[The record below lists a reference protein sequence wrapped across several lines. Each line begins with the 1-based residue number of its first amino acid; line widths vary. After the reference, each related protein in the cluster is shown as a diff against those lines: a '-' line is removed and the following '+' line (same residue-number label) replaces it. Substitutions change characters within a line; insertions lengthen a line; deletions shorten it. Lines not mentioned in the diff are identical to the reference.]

1 LRIHCSSVGDLRS
14 IMDRWNNFATAFLS
28 LGGVLCLIVVS
39 FSVQRFTVMGPE
51 SFNPV
56 TRIILPALTALVF
69 FGALQLRREYRLNI
83 VISVVSLIGALYAA
97 EAFLA
102 LRLVSVPQT
111 AWWGVNER
119 NRQEVLALAQR
130 FGMKFDTRSR
140 LQVLKDLIQKD
151 IDAVPVI
158 SPSEILKRNPDS
170 TVKSAIRINDTE
182 VVPLAGISNRVTVF
196 CNESGEYTVYN
207 SDRRGFHNPDQVW
220 RSDGVD
226 IAALGDSF
234 VLGGCV
240 ESQENFVSLIGKRYP
255 ATVNLG
261 MAGDGPLS
269 MLGTM
274 REYLSVLKP
283 KVVLWFYFEEAAFS
297 FLEAESD
304 SLLRHYMER
313 SFSQNLNVRQP
324 EIDKAL
330 LHYVREQ
337 AAAEVARQKA
347 AQNRDTI
354 SSRIRSFLD
363 FSARLGT
370 LRRYLGLVDGGMRE
384 GNKNILPLF
393 QRIITEANDSAR
405 ELEAKLYFVYLP
417 QWERYGNP
425 KLAFQ
430 KRDAVLDVVTSL
442 DIPII
447 DLHPVF
453 QAHDDPL
460 SLFPLRRMGHYTKE
474 GHRLTAE
481 LVLRSLSPQTQLSA
495 H

>member
-1 LRIHCSSVGDLRS
+1 
-14 IMDRWNNFATAFLS
+14 
-28 LGGVLCLIVVS
+28 
-39 FSVQRFTVMGPE
+39 MGPE
-51 SFNPV
+51 SFNAV
-56 TRIILPALTALVF
+56 TRIILPAVTALVF

-83 VISVVSLIGALYAA
+83 VVSVVSLIGSLYAA

-102 LRLVSVPQT
+102 LRLVSVPQK
-111 AWWGVNER
+111 AWWGLNER
-119 NRQEVLALAQR
+119 ENGAEVRALAQK
-130 FGMKFDTRSR
+130 FGVKFDTRSR
-140 LQVLKDLIQKD
+140 LQVLNDLSQKD

-207 SDRRGFHNPDQVW
+207 SDRRGFHNPDHVW
-220 RSDGVD
+220 RSEAVD
-226 IAALGDSF
+226 IVALGDSF

-274 REYLSVLKP
+274 REYLGVLKP
-283 KVVLWFYFEEAAFS
+283 KVVLWFHFEEAAFS

-304 SLLRHYMER
+304 SLLRRYMER
-313 SFSQNLNVRQP
+313 SFGQNLNDRQA

-330 LHYVREQ
+330 LQYVREQ

-347 AQNRDTI
+347 AQNRDTM
-354 SSRIRSFLD
+354 RSLILSALD

-370 LRRYLGLVDGGMRE
+370 LRRYLGLIDGGMRE

-393 QRIITEANDSAR
+393 RRILTEANDSAR
-405 ELEAKLYFVYLP
+405 ELNAKLYFVYLP

-430 KRDAVLDVVTSL
+430 KRDAVLDLVRSL

-481 LVLRSLSPQTQLSA
+481 LVLRNLSSQTHLSTD
-495 H
+495 

>member
-1 LRIHCSSVGDLRS
+1 
-14 IMDRWNNFATAFLS
+14 MDRWNNFATAFLS
-28 LGGVLCLIVVS
+28 LGAALCLIVVS
-39 FSVQRFTVMGPE
+39 FSIQRFTKMGPE
-51 SFNPV
+51 SFNAV
-56 TRIILPALTALVF
+56 TRIILPAVTALVF
-69 FGALQLRREYRLNI
+69 FSALQLRREYRLNI
-83 VISVVSLIGALYAA
+83 VVSIVSLIGSLYAA

-102 LRLVSVPQT
+102 LRLVSVPQI

-119 NRQEVLALAQR
+119 NRQEVLALAQK
-130 FGMKFDTRSR
+130 FGMKFDTRSK
-140 LQVLKDLIQKD
+140 LQVLKDLSQKG
-151 IDAVPVI
+151 IEAVPVI
-158 SPSEILKRNPDS
+158 SPTELLKQNPDG
-170 TVKSAIRINDTE
+170 IRIGDTK
-182 VVPLAGISNRVTVF
+182 VIPLAGISNRVTVF
-196 CNESGEYTVYN
+196 CNERGEYTVYN
-207 SDRRGFHNPDQVW
+207 SDRRGFHNLDQVW
-220 RSDGVD
+220 RADGVD

-240 ESQENFVSLIGKRYP
+240 ESQENFVSLIGGRYP

-274 REYLSVLKP
+274 REYLRPLKP
-283 KVVLWFYFEEAAFS
+283 KVVLWFFFEEAALPL
-297 FLEAESD
+297 LEAESR
-304 SLLRHYMER
+304 SLLRHYMEK
-313 SFSQNLNVRQP
+313 SFNQSLNDRQP
-324 EIDKAL
+324 EIDQAL
-330 LHYVREQ
+330 LQYVQ
-337 AAAEVARQKA
+337 DGVAAEAARQKA
-347 AQNRDTI
+347 AQNRDTM
-354 SSRIRSFLD
+354 SSRILSAFD

-370 LRRYLGLVDGGMRE
+370 LRRYLGLVDGGRRE
-384 GNKNILPLF
+384 GNKEILPLL
-393 QRIITEANDSAR
+393 RHILTEANGSAR

-430 KRDAVLDVVTSL
+430 ERNAVLDLVTSL

-481 LVLRSLSPQTQLSA
+481 LVLRNLSSQTQLSA

>member
-1 LRIHCSSVGDLRS
+1 VN
-14 IMDRWNNFATAFLS
+14 RWNNFATAFLS
-28 LGGVLCLIVVS
+28 LGGALCLIVVS
-39 FSVQRFTVMGPE
+39 FSIQRFTKMGPE
-51 SFNPV
+51 SFNAV
-56 TRIILPALTALVF
+56 TWIILPAVTALVF

-83 VISVVSLIGALYAA
+83 VVSVVSLIVSLYAA

-102 LRLVSVPQT
+102 LRLVSVPQI

-119 NRQEVLALAQR
+119 NRQEVLALAQK
-130 FGMKFDTRSR
+130 FGMKFDTQSR
-140 LQVLKDLIQKD
+140 LQVLKDLSQKG

-220 RSDGVD
+220 RSEAVD
-226 IAALGDSF
+226 IVALGDSF

-274 REYLSVLKP
+274 REYLGVFRP
-283 KVVLWFYFEEAAFS
+283 KVVLWFHFEEAAFS
-297 FLEAESD
+297 FLEAEFG

-330 LHYVREQ
+330 LHYVGEK

-347 AQNRDTI
+347 AQNTDTI
-354 SSRIRSFLD
+354 SLRILSALD

-370 LRRYLGLVDGGMRE
+370 LRRYLGLFAGDRRE
-384 GNKNILPLF
+384 GNRDILPLF
-393 QRIITEANDSAR
+393 RRILIEANDSAR
-405 ELEAKLYFVYLP
+405 ELNARLYFVYLP

-430 KRDAVLDVVTSL
+430 ERNAVLDLVTSL

-481 LVLRSLSPQTQLSA
+481 LVLRGLSWQTQLST

>member
-1 LRIHCSSVGDLRS
+1 
-14 IMDRWNNFATAFLS
+14 MNRWNNFATAFLS
-28 LGGVLCLIVVS
+28 LGGALCLIVVS
-39 FSVQRFTVMGPE
+39 FSIQRFTKMGPE
-51 SFNPV
+51 SFNPT
-56 TRIILPALTALVF
+56 TRIILPTLTALVF

-83 VISVVSLIGALYAA
+83 VVSVVSLIGSLYAA

-119 NRQEVLALAQR
+119 NRQEVLVLAQK
-130 FGMKFDTRSR
+130 FGVKFDARSR
-140 LQVLKDLIQKD
+140 LQVLNDLSQKG

-158 SPSEILKRNPDS
+158 SPTEILKRNPDNPDGA
-170 TVKSAIRINDTE
+170 VKSVIRIADTE

-196 CNESGEYTVYN
+196 CNESGEYTVYK
-207 SDRRGFHNPDQVW
+207 SDSRGFHNPDEVW
-220 RSDGVD
+220 HLEEVD

-234 VLGGCV
+234 VQGGCV
-240 ESQENFVSLIGKRYP
+240 EAQENFVSLIGKRYP

-274 REYLSVLKP
+274 REYLGVLKP

-304 SLLRHYMER
+304 SLLRHYIEKT
-313 SFSQNLNVRQP
+313 FSQNLNDRQP

-330 LHYVREQ
+330 LQYVQEQ
-337 AAAEVARQKA
+337 AVVEVARQKA
-347 AQNRDTI
+347 AQNTDTMI
-354 SSRIRSFLD
+354 SRIRSSLD

-370 LRRYLGLVDGGMRE
+370 LRRHLGLVDGGRRE
-384 GNKNILPLF
+384 GNRDNLPLF
-393 QRIITEANDSAR
+393 RRILTEANDSAR
-405 ELEAKLYFVYLP
+405 ELNAKLYFVYLP

-430 KRDAVLDVVTSL
+430 ERNAVLDLVTRL

-447 DLHPVF
+447 DLHSVF

>member
-1 LRIHCSSVGDLRS
+1 VK
-14 IMDRWNNFATAFLS
+14 RWNNFATAFLS
-28 LGGVLCLIVVS
+28 LGGALCLILVS
-39 FSVQRFTVMGPE
+39 FSIQRFTKMGPE
-51 SFNPV
+51 SFNPI

-83 VISVVSLIGALYAA
+83 VVSVVSLIGSLYAA

-102 LRLVSVPQT
+102 LRLVSVPQI

-119 NRQEVLALAQR
+119 NRQEVLALAQKFGVR
-130 FGMKFDTRSR
+130 FDVRSR
-140 LQVLKDLIQKD
+140 LQVLNDLSQKG

-158 SPSEILKRNPDS
+158 SPTEILKRNPDNPDG
-170 TVKSAIRINDTE
+170 TVKSAIRIGDTE
-182 VVPLAGISNRVTVF
+182 VVPLAGISNRVTIF
-196 CNESGEYTVYN
+196 CNESGEYTVYK

-220 RSDGVD
+220 VTEGVD

-234 VLGGCV
+234 VQGGCV
-240 ESQENFVSLIGKRYP
+240 ESQENFVSLVGKRYP

-261 MAGDGPLS
+261 MAGHGPLS
-269 MLGTM
+269 TLGTM
-274 REYLSVLKP
+274 REYLGVLKP
-283 KVVLWFYFEEAAFS
+283 KIVLWFYFEEAAFS
-297 FLEAESD
+297 FLEAESA
-304 SLLRHYMER
+304 SLLRHYIEK
-313 SFSQNLNVRQP
+313 SFRQNLNDRQP

-330 LHYVREQ
+330 LQYVQDQ

-347 AQNRDTI
+347 AQNRDTM
-354 SSRIRSFLD
+354 SSRIRSSLD

-370 LRRYLGLVDGGMRE
+370 LRRYLGLVDGPRRE
-384 GNKNILPLF
+384 GNREILPLF
-393 QRIITEANDSAR
+393 RRILTEANDSAR
-405 ELEAKLYFVYLP
+405 ELNAKLYFVYLP

-430 KRDAVLDVVTSL
+430 ERNAVLDLVTSL
-442 DIPII
+442 DIPVI

-481 LVLRSLSPQTQLSA
+481 LVLRGLSSQTQLST

>member
-1 LRIHCSSVGDLRS
+1 VN
-14 IMDRWNNFATAFLS
+14 RWNNFATAFLS
-28 LGGVLCLIVVS
+28 FGGAFCLIVVCVS
-39 FSVQRFTVMGPE
+39 MQRATVMGPE
-51 SFNPV
+51 SFDPV

-83 VISVVSLIGALYAA
+83 VVTVVSLIGSLYAA

-102 LRLVSVPQT
+102 LRLVSVPQI

-119 NRQEVLALAQR
+119 NRQEVLALAQKFGVR
-130 FGMKFDTRSR
+130 FDARSR
-140 LQVLKDLIQKD
+140 LQVLNDLSHRG

-158 SPSEILKRNPDS
+158 SPTELLKENPDG
-170 TVKSAIRINDTE
+170 TVKSAIRLNDTE
-182 VVPLAGISNRVTVF
+182 VVPLAGISDRVTVF
-196 CNESGEYTVYN
+196 CNETGEYTVYK
-207 SDRRGFHNPDQVW
+207 SDRRGFHNPDQIW
-220 RSDGVD
+220 GSDGVN
-226 IAALGDSF
+226 IAALGDSL
-234 VLGGCV
+234 VQGGCV
-240 ESQENFVSLIGKRYP
+240 DSQENFVSLIGKRYP

-269 MLGTM
+269 MLGVM
-274 REYLSVLKP
+274 REYLGVLKP
-283 KVVLWFYFEEAAFS
+283 KVVLWFYFEEAAFP
-297 FLEAESD
+297 FLEAESG
-304 SLLRHYMER
+304 SLLRHYIEKT
-313 SFSQNLNVRQP
+313 FSQNLNDRQP

-330 LHYVREQ
+330 LQYVQ
-337 AAAEVARQKA
+337 DKAAAEVARQKA
-347 AQNRDTI
+347 AQNRDTMI
-354 SSRIRSFLD
+354 SHIRSSLD

-370 LRRYLGLVDGGMRE
+370 LRRYLGLLDGGRRE
-384 GNKNILPLF
+384 GNKDILPLF
-393 QRIITEANDSAR
+393 RRILTEANDSAR

-417 QWERYGNP
+417 NWERYGNP
-425 KLAFQ
+425 RLAFQ
-430 KRDAVLDVVTSL
+430 KRDAVLDLVRSL

-481 LVLRSLSPQTQLSA
+481 LVLRSLSSQTQLSA

>member
-1 LRIHCSSVGDLRS
+1 VN
-14 IMDRWNNFATAFLS
+14 RWDNFATAFLS
-28 LGGVLCLIVVS
+28 FGGALCLIVVC
-39 FSVQRFTVMGPE
+39 FSMQRATVMAPE

-56 TRIILPALTALVF
+56 TRIILPAMTALVF

-83 VISVVSLIGALYAA
+83 VVSVVSLIGSLYAA

-102 LRLVSVPQT
+102 LRLVTVPQT
-111 AWWGVNER
+111 AWWGVNEP

-130 FGMKFDTRSR
+130 FGVRFDARSR
-140 LQVLKDLIQKD
+140 LQVLKDLSQKG

-158 SPSEILKRNPDS
+158 SPTELLKQNPNG
-170 TVKSAIRINDTE
+170 IRIDDTE
-182 VVPLAGISNRVTVF
+182 VIPLAGISNRVTVF
-196 CNESGEYTVYN
+196 CNESGEYTVYK
-207 SDRRGFHNPDQVW
+207 SDRRGFHNPDHVW
-220 RSDGVD
+220 DSDGVD
-226 IAALGDSF
+226 IVALGDSF

-274 REYLSVLKP
+274 REYLGLLKP
-283 KVVLWFYFEEAAFS
+283 KIVLWFYYEEAAFPL
-297 FLEAESD
+297 LEAESG
-304 SLLRHYMER
+304 SLLRHYMEK
-313 SFSQNLNVRQP
+313 SFSQNLDDRQP
-324 EIDKAL
+324 EIDNAL
-330 LHYVREQ
+330 LEYVQ
-337 AAAEVARQKA
+337 DGAAAEIARQKA
-347 AQNRDTI
+347 AQNRETI
-354 SSRIRSFLD
+354 SSRIRSSLD

-370 LRRYLGLVDGGMRE
+370 LRRYLGLVDGGRRE
-384 GNKNILPLF
+384 GNRDILPMF
-393 QRIITEANDSAR
+393 RRILTEANGSAR
-405 ELEAKLYFVYLP
+405 ELNAKLYFVYLP

-430 KRDAVLDVVTSL
+430 QRNAVLDLVTRL

-474 GHRLTAE
+474 GHRLTAQ
-481 LVLRSLSPQTQLSA
+481 LILRSLSSHKQLLA
-495 H
+495 D

>member
-1 LRIHCSSVGDLRS
+1 VN
-14 IMDRWNNFATAFLS
+14 RWNNFATVFLS
-28 LGGVLCLIVVS
+28 FGGVLCLIVVS
-39 FSVQRFTVMGPE
+39 FSIQRFTVMGPE
-51 SFNPV
+51 SFNPI
-56 TRIILPALTALVF
+56 TRIILPAVTALVF
-69 FGALQLRREYRLNI
+69 FSTLQLRREYRLN
-83 VISVVSLIGALYAA
+83 VVVSVVSLIVSLYAA

-111 AWWGVNER
+111 AWWGLNER
-119 NRQEVLALAQR
+119 ENGAEVRALAQK
-130 FGMKFDTRSR
+130 FGVRFDTRSR
-140 LQVLKDLIQKD
+140 LQVLNDLSQRG

-158 SPSEILKRNPDS
+158 SPSEILKRNLDG
-170 TVKSAIRINDTE
+170 TVKSAIRIGDTE

-196 CNESGEYTVYN
+196 CNESGEYTVYK

-220 RSDGVD
+220 LIDGVD
-226 IAALGDSF
+226 IVALGDSF

-274 REYLSVLKP
+274 REYMGVLKP
-283 KVVLWFYFEEAAFS
+283 KVVLWFYYEEAAFS
-297 FLEAESD
+297 FLEAESG
-304 SLLRHYMER
+304 SLLRHYTER
-313 SFSQNLNVRQP
+313 SFSQNLNNRQL
-324 EIDKAL
+324 EIDKTL
-330 LHYVREQ
+330 LDYVQ
-337 AAAEVARQKA
+337 DHAAAEIARQKA
-347 AQNRDTI
+347 AQNRDTM
-354 SSRIRSFLD
+354 SSRILSSLD
-363 FSARLGT
+363 FSARLAT
-370 LRRYLGLVDGGMRE
+370 LRLYLGLLAGDRRE
-384 GNKNILPLF
+384 GNKDILPLF
-393 QRIITEANDSAR
+393 RRILAEANDSAR
-405 ELEAKLYFVYLP
+405 ELNAKLYFVYLP

-430 KRDAVLDVVTSL
+430 QRNAVLDLVTRL

-481 LVLRSLSPQTQLSA
+481 LVLRNLSPQTQLPA